1 MTRSGETH
9 PFTRKKKKKSLKFPP
24 GVGTGGFIGQELK
37 MSLTCLPKQAED
49 YTSHEKVSPSEQNE
63 TKQNLVIKQAKSEI
77 PDIGKKKKKTL
88 LVESRMKRRK
98 GRSDGAFLPASGK
111 RNKGSKSSQFFWET

>member
-77 PDIGKKKKKTL
+77 PDIGKKKKKNPL
-88 LVESRMKRRK
+88 GGIKNEEAKGKIRWSIPPCIRK
-98 GRSDGAFLPASGK
+98 
-111 RNKGSKSSQFFWET
+111 EE